1 MNTLNTVNQSPT
13 DLVLSATNIDEN
25 VVANTV
31 IGTFSSTDPNTGNTF
46 TYELV
51 GGEGS
56 TDNGDFTISGNQLQI
71 IASPDF
77 ETKPSYSI
85 RVRTTDNGGLTFEKF
100 LTISV
105 NDLNEITGTAG
116 NNTLTG
122 TANDDYIDGGA
133 GNDTLIGGA
142 GNDTYIV
149 DSTTDTI
156 TENAN
161 EGTDTVR
168 SSVTYTLAANVE
180 NLTLTGTAAMVI
192 TPLMVVQVMIPLL
205 VVQVMIFTL
214 LIAPMIPLPKMPTK
228 VQIPFNLVLLT
239 LLLLTL
245 KT

>member
-1 MNTLNTVNQSPT
+1 MTNILRNTLNQSPT

-85 RVRTTDNGGLTFEKF
+85 RVRTTDNFGLTFEKF

-105 NDLNEITGTAG
+105 NDLNEIPGTTTG

-122 TANDDYIDGGA
+122 TAGNDYIDGGA
-133 GNDTLIGGA
+133 GNDTLDGGA
-142 GNDTYIV
+142 GDDTYIC
-149 DSTTDTI
+149 
-156 TENAN
+156 N
-161 EGTDTVR
+161 
-168 SSVTYTLAANVE
+168 
-180 NLTLTGTAAMVI
+180 
-192 TPLMVVQVMIPLL
+192 
-205 VVQVMIFTL
+205 
-214 LIAPMIPLPKMPTK
+214 
-228 VQIPFNLVLLT
+228 
-239 LLLLTL
+239 
-245 KT
+245 